1 MEPVLKF
8 LTVRT
13 TADWVNRAVT
23 DLPTILLDHAVLELK
38 AAQQAQKLI
47 WKYGIPPH
55 GSRKGLAAGLR
66 SRLLYGMSRLA
77 REELRHFEQVLAILM
92 DRDIEFRALT
102 VSPYAASLHAQIRH
116 AEPMRLVDTLIVGAI
131 IEARSCE
138 RFLALVPQLDGLDRE
153 LAQFYKSLLKS
164 EARHFADYL
173 DLAQKVASESIED
186 RVQHFLALDAAV
198 ISKPDSQL
206 RFHSGNATASV

>member
-13 TADWVNRAVT
+13 TADWVNRAVA

-66 SRLLYGMSRLA
+66 SRLLHGMSRLA
-77 REELRHFEQVLAILM
+77 REELRHFEQVLSLLM

-138 RFLALVPQLDGLDRE
+138 RFFALVPQLEGLDRE

-173 DLAQKVASESIED
+173 DLAQKVGSESIED

-206 RFHSGNATASV
+206 RFHSGNATTSV